1 METGSLGG
9 RAVRRST
16 VLNWER
22 LLDLYGGEQVL
33 ETRINDLKARF
44 DSLKPWLENRGI
56 GQLVNLSSLGSDAG
70 VSHTT
75 AREWLTLLETSY
87 IAFQQP
93 PFHANIGKRLTKSP
107 KLYFY
112 DVGLASYLLGIEHA
126 KQVATLDG
134 LESTCRHVAGA
145 LFRSFSSISYV
156 KVAQHES
163 NSSSLLERGNWE
175 RTRDEYIVTQ
185 GFKLA
190 NKQAIEFRHEF
201 NFTGFAGRGS
211 NEFDTV
217 LAVTWRLG
225 DEGLSRNVMIG
236 GTPIPPLDS
245 SMPYSTLDTR
255 KPDVDRVVAEVAKGL
270 MRRIADLSA
279 GSPA

>member
-1 METGSLGG
+1 MSGS
-9 RAVRRST
+9 RA
-16 VLNWER
+16 
-22 LLDLYGGEQVL
+22 
-33 ETRINDLKARF
+33 I
-44 DSLKPWLENRGI
+44 
-56 GQLVNLSSLGSDAG
+56 
-70 VSHTT
+70 
-75 AREWLTLLETSY
+75 
-87 IAFQQP
+87 
-93 PFHANIGKRLTKSP
+93 
-107 KLYFY
+107 YF
-112 DVGLASYLLGIEHA
+112 GIEHT

-201 NFTGFAGRGS
+201 NFTGYAGRGS